1 MHLDA
6 HALIRIRIGLLQA
19 AGQNIHGHLRL
30 LDLYSRL
37 QSADTHEPTLGFA
50 RTLLIYGYPL
60 YYICRSGTEQ
70 IETRRQDSYD
80 GYGVV
85 IDKEATAQ
93 NFGVAGETA
102 LPEFV
107 GDGHPAPVRP
117 VRVVLGEQTA

>member
-1 MHLDA
+1 M
-6 HALIRIRIGLLQA
+6 
-19 AGQNIHGHLRL
+19 
-30 LDLYSRL
+30 
-37 QSADTHEPTLGFA
+37 GFA
-50 RTLLIYGYPL
+50 RPPLIYGYPL
-60 YYICRSGTEQ
+60 YYVGRSGAEQ
-70 IETRRQDSYD
+70 IETRRQDGHD

-93 NFGVAGETA
+93 DFGVAGETA